1 MVTEMTKYGFILLSG
16 DAEVFLKK
24 LQGVGMV
31 DITRSTKPIDE
42 PSEKL
47 SYRAN
52 ILRKA
57 LSALKT
63 VTPSEKAG
71 EKITDVAGASAVFE
85 CGVCS
90 YSNRI
95 KHEIL
100 GVSEETLAV
109 YTEYSHECAKEMA
122 QGIRRLAQAD
132 IGIATTG
139 LAGPG
144 GGIPEQPVGTVYV
157 GISTEHDT
165 KSVLFS
171 FDSTLSRSAI
181 RELAAEKALSLALD
195 TLEQLF

>member
-1 MVTEMTKYGFILLSG
+1 MADNMTAAEQLVALLKAKQLHAAT
-16 DAEVFLKK
+16 AESLTGGLTAK
-24 LQGVGMV
+24 
-31 DITRSTKPIDE
+31 
-42 PSEKL
+42 
-47 SYRAN
+47 
-52 ILRKA
+52 
-57 LSALKT
+57 
-63 VTPSEKAG
+63 
-71 EKITDVAGASAVFE
+71 KITDVAGASAVFE

-144 GGIPEQPVGTVYV
+144 GGTPEQPVGTVYV